1 MKRVW
6 LLALLALGALA
17 LALDTGAVTAQDKKG
32 DTVELD
38 GLKAPVPADWKTEK
52 PANLMRYL
60 QFKLPKNK
68 DDKDDGELVVF
79 KSLSGTAEAN
89 IKRWK
94 EMFMPPDGKAID
106 DVAKVTDIK
115 IGTIKAPYLDVSGTY
130 KFKAAPFDPKA
141 KTELK
146 PGYRML
152 AIQLDGKNDT
162 YHLRLVGPEKT
173 VGQYKKGFD
182 DWLQALK

>member
-1 MKRVW
+1 MSRLS
-6 LLALLALGALA
+6 LLAIFALGALA
-17 LALDTGAVTAQDKKG
+17 LSSGQAADDQKG
-32 DTVELD
+32 DVVELD
-38 GLKAPVPADWKTEK
+38 GLKAAVPADWKKEK
-52 PANLMRYL
+52 PANLMRFL

-68 DDKDDGELVVF
+68 DDKEDGELVVF

-94 EMFMPPDGKAID
+94 EMFQPPDGKTID
-106 DVAKVTDIK
+106 DVSKVTEIK
-115 IGTIKAPYLDVSGTY
+115 IGGTKAPYLDVSGTY

-146 PGYRML
+146 PGFRML

-162 YHLRLVGPEKT
+162 YHLRLTGPAKT
-173 VGQYKKGFD
+173 VDQYKKGFE

>member
-6 LLALLALGALA
+6 FFALAVFGALA
-17 LALDTGAVTAQDKKG
+17 LSAGQAADDKKG
-32 DTVELD
+32 DVVELD
-38 GLKAPVPADWKTEK
+38 GLKAPVPAEWKKEK
-52 PANLMRYL
+52 PANLMRFL

-68 DDKDDGELVVF
+68 DDKEDGELVVF

-94 EMFMPPDGKAID
+94 DMFEPPEGKKID
-106 DVAKVTDIK
+106 DVAKVTEIK
-115 IGTIKAPYLDVSGTY
+115 IGGTKAPYLDVSGTY

-146 PGYRML
+146 PGFRML

-162 YHLRLVGPEKT
+162 YHLRLTGPAKT
-173 VGQYKKGFD
+173 VDQHKKGFD
-182 DWLQALK
+182 DWLTGLK

>member
-6 LLALLALGALA
+6 LLSLFTIGALA
-17 LALDTGAVTAQDKKG
+17 LAVDSGAVTAQDKKG

-38 GLKAPVPADWKTEK
+38 GFKASVPADWKSEK

-68 DDKDDGELVVF
+68 DDKDDAELVVF

-94 EMFMPPDGKAID
+94 DMFIPPEGKTID
-106 DVAKVTDIK
+106 EASKMTEIK
-115 IGTIKAPYLDVSGTY
+115 IGGTKSPYLDVSGTY

-141 KTELK
+141 KVEL
-146 PGYRML
+146 
-152 AIQLDGKNDT
+152 
-162 YHLRLVGPEKT
+162 
-173 VGQYKKGFD
+173 
-182 DWLQALK
+182 